1 MAIKILPEHE
11 AYTPKQPVAKKTSG
25 RISIRPE
32 DQAILDGTYKAPT
45 PVQKPT
51 PAPEPSILDK
61 AKTLI
66 NDATTKV
73 ENYPLKKKAESL
85 YDKIF
90 LPDTSGAMKF
100 NVGEGLTPE
109 EKAKADEVL
118 KKDYSNEPQQRY
130 VKVPFIDRAFELP
143 TGGSTDIKIP
153 FTDKKINVP
162 LPNFG
167 YDNQPEKNIDLT
179 PAGIGSTILK
189 AAEAPEKI
197 YKTLKELKQGT
208 IFSEQPKEDT
218 AYKAPSYGEVSS
230 DIATHFY
237 EKGYPY
243 SASVLLGTALGTLNF
258 VGDASVFAGFL
269 YKGAGKV
276 AGDIPGSL
284 TANEIRTA
292 HEFLGNPKT
301 LAEAEAN
308 WRGIQKQFHPDLN
321 GGNDIIS
328 KQANQ
333 AIAILRKSGIPTEK
347 DFAGIVDNRPTKK
360 VEVKQIGD
368 GTKPVVEK
376 PTPAPVQP
384 VVETPTQP
392 IVEKPVEKSNTINIK
407 AENIAET
414 AKKEGLDYN
423 PQTQIKLGTG
433 EIVNRPEA
441 IVSRTQLQG
450 LLKTLQQDEII
461 LDVGEAPKMEKKSY
475 YSNEYV
481 PTGEQ
486 EKTLIYREPGKREI
500 TIKASALG
508 LRTDKLPVGGKVK
521 ITSKALGIKGSA
533 KETAFRGVDDEGN
546 VVAKEFTQPRDLP
559 VAKTPEE
566 LKQRIEQLNKFAQ
579 QQSILRKAGGL
590 KKNRAGVFMRGRD
603 LPKEGQV
610 RLRKE
615 TLLNDRDYMSTLAH
629 ELGHALENAITGT
642 TNAMTQRVFGKN
654 LTASEW
660 KTIRE
665 ELVKVTE
672 DIEGVE
678 AVKARPQY
686 FLQNTELLARFMQ
699 KHFESP
705 GNLNDLAPTAVEYL
719 RRSAMENPVIEKYFE
734 AVEGT
739 IDAGQRRGNAL
750 TKMFNDMRETYQD
763 ALGKRVGDMA
773 FEQELNYRRMRELSV
788 YSYEKFLKEKFKN
801 VKDSPE
807 ALFDAAEGIKVTKNG
822 EPEYGTRIFAE
833 VDDLAEAKA
842 LEGEGFEVI
851 RDSNGDPVMEYVDGQ
866 AKIRIAKYRFTPEQA
881 KANFEK
887 LSPEGKQLVKD
898 YTAALS
904 EAKDYFNREL
914 IKDVNKIEGNIE
926 GWVHHFWDE
935 DMRPSGIGANKF
947 KNKIASSRKQRTGQS
962 GYIKDLQEA
971 TKRAMV
977 NLQQE
982 KDYNNFIGK
991 FLATVTRAYA
1001 KGMDIPKGWIVVE
1014 GDLAKGGIAREGQN
1028 KFKILKEDG
1037 EMITGAKSKYIMPE
1051 EVYQRYE
1058 MIKGVTQEASDIAKA
1073 FNSLNRYWKVNI
1085 LFHPGS
1091 AATNLFSG
1099 GIQYST
1105 KVMTDFY
1112 EELLTGN
1119 VAMPQTRK
1127 NVEAMFKAFS
1137 PKGWMDAPDWIYG
1150 GHMSNSY
1157 GQFSIE
1163 NAPGINVTKLDKG
1176 VDFYGDRVLKLYG
1189 AVERYWKRVIVLAE
1203 GGGDLKNLSNVT
1215 KRGLKELSQEEKDI
1229 LARINKEVDLYAYD
1243 YDNVP
1248 VWLEQWSK
1256 GKLGSA
1262 VFPFAKYPY
1271 KMTKHFAQLT
1281 GRVFDRTLPWQERVS
1296 GLLALSTLM
1305 GSYAYFRENQKE
1317 KQESPEVPESAPT
1330 SVSTRGRLYVY
1341 TDKDGKEV
1349 FTRVSKY
1356 PFVNLTEAGLQL
1368 TEGNINQ
1375 SWQSIQDMT
1384 GSFGPVAEAF
1394 LAVKGYS
1401 SEYNQNATL
1410 AARMGKLGASY
1421 LPGTRILS
1429 DIAKYFDPYQRTQK
1443 TFVQGIGSVLPIPES
1458 DPEVMEKL
1466 RGPVKTINVPIEG
1479 SIQNTNEEGSRRTTI
1494 TRLVENYK
1502 QDILLALLLGI
1513 YQIRIDPREA
1523 EAFVERKAK
1532 NDEKKANKEN

>member
-32 DQAILDGTYKAPT
+32 DQAILDGTYKAPA
-45 PVQKPT
+45 PV
-51 PAPEPSILDK
+51 APPVIPQEPSFFEK
-61 AKTLI
+61 AK
-66 NDATTKV
+66 DVVVDQA
-73 ENYPLKKKAESL
+73 KKAIERGTI
-85 YDKIF
+85 KQPQF
-90 LPDTSGAMKF
+90 KAG
-100 NVGEGLTPE
+100 VGEGLTPE
-109 EKAKADEVL
+109 QTKKAQESIKIGNQNDPIVDSYE
-118 KKDYSNEPQQRY
+118 DI
-130 VKVPFIDRAFELP
+130 KVPYLDAGITFNRNTQNPAML
-143 TGGSTDIKIP
+143 TDIIK
-153 FTDKKINVP
+153 
-162 LPNFG
+162 
-167 YDNQPEKNIDLT
+167 
-179 PAGIGSTILK
+179 STI
-189 AAEAPEKI
+189 EAPEK
-197 YKTLKELKQGT
+197 LGRT
-208 IFSEQPKEDT
+208 ITEAAGLTKFTDERSGDT
-218 AYKAPSYGEVSS
+218 MYQTPSYGEK
-230 DIATHFY
+230 ATKLTDHFLNS
-237 EKGYPY
+237 GYSY
-243 SASVLLGTALGTLNF
+243 AASVLLGSGLTGLEAI
-258 VGDASVFAGFL
+258 GDASVFGGFL
-269 YKGAGKV
+269 YKGAAKATGQT
-276 AGDIPGSL
+276 AGRITVDEL
-284 TANEIRTA
+284 RTA
-292 HEFLGNPKT
+292 HEFLGSPKT
-301 LAEAEAN
+301 LAEAEARWKALQN
-308 WRGIQKQFHPDLN
+308 QFHPDKN
-321 GGNDIIS
+321 GGNDVIS
-328 KQANQ
+328 KQLNQ
-333 AIAILRKSGIPTEK
+333 AIAILRKEGIP
-347 DFAGIVDNRPTKK
+347 DGRFAGIVDNRPTKK

-384 VVETPTQP
+384 

-407 AENIAET
+407 AENIVET

-433 EIVNRPEA
+433 EIVSRPEA

-450 LLKTLQQDEII
+450 LLKTLEKDEIVLGI
-461 LDVGEAPKMEKKSY
+461 DDNKNFVYK
-475 YSNEYV
+475 
-481 PTGEQ
+481 
-486 EKTLIYREPGKREI
+486 EPGKREI
-500 TIKASALG
+500 TIKSSALG
-508 LRTDKLPVGGKVK
+508 LKTENLPVGGKVK

-546 VVAKEFTQPRDLP
+546 VVAKEFSQPRDLP

-579 QQSILRKAGGL
+579 QQSILRKVGGL
-590 KKNRAGVFMRGRD
+590 KKNQAGVFMRGRD

-615 TLLNDRDYMSTLAH
+615 TLLNDKDYMSTLAH
-629 ELGHALENAITGT
+629 ELGHALENAMTGT

-665 ELVKVTE
+665 ELIKVTE

-763 ALGKRVGDMA
+763 TLGKRVGDMA
-773 FEQELNYRRMRELSV
+773 YEQELNYRRMKELSV
-788 YSYEKFLKEKFKN
+788 YSYETFLREKFKN

-842 LEGEGFEVI
+842 LESEGFEVI
-851 RDSNGDPVMEYVDGQ
+851 RDSKGDPVMEYVDGQ

-991 FLATVTRAYA
+991 FLATVTRAYT

-1051 EVYQRYE
+1051 EIYQRYE

-1119 VAMPQTRK
+1119 VTMPQTRK

-1137 PKGWMDAPDWIYG
+1137 PKGWMDAPDWVYG

-1203 GGGDLKNLSNVT
+1203 GGGDLKNLSQVT

-1296 GLLALSTLM
+1296 GLLTLSTLM